1 MTVSDQPVTTTES
14 DFSAQ
19 LTGMR
24 GDTSMIRDDISIL
37 RSGQGEIERAMRGID
52 LTVGLIRRDDMAV
65 ARGGISMIRDQI
77 SELKTGQT
85 EIRELLADIVRRLD
99 AGPDSADHV

>member
-1 MTVSDQPVTTTES
+1 MTRSDQQVTAPES

-24 GDTSMIRDDISIL
+24 GDTSIIKDDISIL

-65 ARGGISMIRDQI
+65 ARGGISMIREQI

-85 EIRELLADIVRRLD
+85 EIRDLLADLVRRLG
-99 AGPDSADHV
+99 AGRDNTDRE

>member
-1 MTVSDQPVTTTES
+1 MTISDQPVTAAES
-14 DFSAQ
+14 FSAQ

-85 EIRELLADIVRRLD
+85 EIRQLLADIVRRLD
-99 AGPDSADHV
+99 AGRDHADHV